1 MESGRMR
8 RCEQWHL
15 HCTSQWGQ
23 WRPLSEHVYLVA
35 MAFKMTEQVEQWICS
50 RFCVKLEHSSTKLC
64 GWFRGPQLCTTGDL
78 HLHHDNTAT
87 NASRLMQ
94 SILAKHQIT
103 QVTQHP
109 YSPDLAPCGFW
120 LFPKL
125 KSPLKGKRFQTG
137 DEIQENTMEQL
148 MGIPTKDFAECFEQ
162 LEEMLRELCEVP
174 RCLLW
179 RGLRCH
185 CPVYS
190 VSCIFLNK
198 CLYFSYYMAG
208 YLLDRSQMSY

>member
-35 MAFKMTEQVEQWICS
+35 TAFKMTEQVEQWICS
-50 RFCVKLEHSSTKLC
+50 RFCVKLEHSSAKLC

-87 NASRLMQ
+87 HASRLMQ

-125 KSPLKGKRFQTG
+125 KSPLKGERFQTV
-137 DEIQENTMEQL
+137 DEIQENM
-148 MGIPTKDFAECFEQ
+148 MGAADGNWENHK
-162 LEEMLRELCEVP
+162 
-174 RCLLW
+174 
-179 RGLRCH
+179 
-185 CPVYS
+185 
-190 VSCIFLNK
+190 
-198 CLYFSYYMAG
+198 
-208 YLLDRSQMSY
+208 RSQGTHFEGDWGVIVLCTVFLVSSSINVSIFHVTWLDTFWTDLIQENALWTIYLHILINP